1 MHRIYL
7 LREHHLHGIVTGMEA
22 VRIMSSVE
30 DGLDRLLVSFK
41 DAKVCGFATISP
53 WHLTERLACRLLSL
67 NGHWKLKTLVPFRFI
82 RMNERHSL

>member
-41 DAKVCGFATISP
+41 DAKVCSFCHNMSAGSDG
-53 WHLTERLACRLLSL
+53 EVGS
-67 NGHWKLKTLVPFRFI
+67 
-82 RMNERHSL
+82 